1 LPTSG
6 AFIRGFV
13 LDFDDVNA
21 AWFLAEPRARPLPM
35 VSRQWQIIAAMEVTL

>member
-6 AFIRGFV
+6 AFIRGRL
-13 LDFDDVNA
+13 LDFDDMNA
-21 AWFLAEPRARPLPM
+21 AWFLAEPRAPPPPM